1 MSKMDMITPKRIRI
15 TLKTLRAITFI
26 SLLLLALFSTII
38 LSIVMYAKWQG
49 PPSLTV
55 PQSTIIYASD
65 GSKLGELHNGQK
77 RYWVDL
83 DEISENVLQATIAI
97 EDRSFYDHNGFD
109 YKRIAGAALADL
121 KAMAKVQGAST
132 ITQQY
137 ARNLFL
143 QHDKTWQRKAM
154 EALYTIR
161 LEQNYSKDDILEG
174 YLNTIYY
181 GHGVYGIEAA
191 AKYYFGKSSS
201 DLSLG
206 EAAMLAGIPKGPNLY
221 SPYVNQEKAEERQT
235 IILKTMEK
243 EGYITDK
250 QLDSALSENLVYTTK
265 EDNVQKGIAPYFQDA
280 VMSSLADELNID
292 EEIIQTKGLKIYTTL
307 DPTMQEIAED
317 LVENSI
323 EKKSDI
329 QAGFVAIDPETG
341 YVKVLIGGRDYEESP
356 FNRATQAK
364 RQPGSTI
371 KPLLYYT
378 AINNGFTPSTEMM
391 SEPTSFSYDDG
402 KATYKPSNY
411 NDYYAN
417 DFITMLQAIA
427 LSDNIYAV
435 KTHMFIGMEKLVEA
449 GELFGLTSKIK
460 KIPSTALGTSPVR
473 LVDIVNAYGML
484 ENGGKKIK
492 STFVTKVE
500 DANGEVIYKAETK
513 KEQLL
518 NEQAAFVTAHM
529 MTGMFDP
536 SLNNYTSVTGHSIA
550 DSLTRDYA
558 GKSGTTSTDSWMI
571 GFSPQLVAGVWTGYD
586 KGKTIDLVQERSY
599 AKTIWANFMEKAL
612 DNQSVK
618 AFRPPDG
625 VVGVYINPVSGKL
638 ATEDCPV
645 RRFTYYIEG
654 TEPTEYCTEHLTEID
669 DEDVHHDHEKNEKNG
684 WFDNLFKW
692 WD

>member
-1 MSKMDMITPKRIRI
+1 MDVITPKRIRI
-15 TLKTLRAITFI
+15 TLKTIRAITFI
-26 SLLLLALFSTII
+26 SLLLLVFFSTII
-38 LSIVMYAKWQG
+38 LSVVMYAKWQG

-65 GSKLGELHNGQK
+65 GSKIGELHNGQK
-77 RYWVDL
+77 RYWVKL
-83 DEISENVLQATIAI
+83 DDISENVLQATIAI
-97 EDRSFYDHNGFD
+97 EDRSFYNHNGFD
-109 YKRIAGAALADL
+109 FKRIAGAALADL

-143 QHDKTWQRKAM
+143 EHEKTWQRKAM
-154 EALYTIR
+154 EAFYTIR
-161 LEQNYSKDDILEG
+161 LEQNYSKDEILEG

-191 AKYYFGKSSS
+191 AKYYFGKNSSE
-201 DLSLG
+201 LSLG

-221 SPYVNQEKAEERQT
+221 SPYVNQEKSKGRQA

-243 EGYITDK
+243 EGYITEK
-250 QLDSALSENLVYTTK
+250 QLASALSESLIFTTK
-265 EDNVQKGIAPYFQDA
+265 EDKVQKGIAPYFQDA
-280 VMSSLADELNID
+280 VMSSLADELNINAQMI
-292 EEIIQTKGLKIYTTL
+292 ETKGLRIYTTL
-307 DPTMQEIAED
+307 DLTMQEIAED
-317 LVENSI
+317 LVEKSI

-329 QAGFVAIDPETG
+329 QAGFVAIDPATG
-341 YVKVLIGGRDYEESP
+341 YVKALIGGRDYKESP

-371 KPLLYYT
+371 KPLLYYA
-378 AINNGFTPSTEMM
+378 AINKGFTPSTEML
-391 SEPTSFSYDDG
+391 SEPTTFSYDDG
-402 KATYKPSNY
+402 NASYKPSNY

-435 KTHMFIGMEKLVEA
+435 KTHMMLGMENLVKT
-449 GELFGLTSKIK
+449 GELFGLNTKIK
-460 KIPSTALGTSPVR
+460 NIPSTALGTSPVR
-473 LVDIVNAYGML
+473 LVEIVNAYGML
-484 ENGGKKIK
+484 ENGGRNIEP
-492 STFVTKVE
+492 TFITKVE
-500 DANGEVIYKAETK
+500 DATGEVIYKADTK
-513 KEQLL
+513 KEQIL
-518 NEQAAFVTAHM
+518 NEQAAFVTTHM
-529 MTGMFDP
+529 MTGMFDTA
-536 SLNNYTSVTGHSIA
+536 LNDYTSVTGHSIA

-586 KGKTIDLVQERSY
+586 KGKTIDLVQERGY
-599 AKTIWANFMEKAL
+599 AKAIWAKFMEKAL
-612 DNQSVK
+612 DNESVK

-625 VVGVYINPVSGKL
+625 TVGVYINPASGKL

-645 RRFTYYIEG
+645 RRLTYFIEG
-654 TEPTEYCTEHLTEID
+654 TEPTEYCTEHLTETD
-669 DEDVHHDHEKNEKNG
+669 DEKIHDHKKKEKDS
-684 WFDNLFKW
+684 WYDIFKW

>member
-1 MSKMDMITPKRIRI
+1 MDVITPKRIRI

-26 SLLLLALFSTII
+26 SLLLLAFFSSII

-55 PQSTIIYASD
+55 PQSTIIYAND
-65 GSKLGELHNGQK
+65 GSKVGELHNGQK

-83 DEISENVLQATIAI
+83 DDISEYVLQATIAI

-109 YKRIAGAALADL
+109 YKRIAGAVLADL
-121 KAMAKVQGAST
+121 RAMAKVQGAST

-143 QHDKTWQRKAM
+143 EHEKTWQRKAR

-243 EGYITDK
+243 EGYISNK
-250 QLDSALSENLVYTTK
+250 QLDSALSENLIYTTK
-265 EDNVQKGIAPYFQDA
+265 EDKVQKGIAPYFQDA

-329 QAGFVAIDPETG
+329 QTGFVAIDPETG
-341 YVKVLIGGRDYEESP
+341 YVMALIGGRDYEESP

-391 SEPTSFSYDDG
+391 SEPTSFTYDDG
-402 KATYKPSNY
+402 KAIYKPSNY

-484 ENGGKKIK
+484 ENGGEKIEP
-492 STFVTKVE
+492 TFVTKVE
-500 DANGEVIYKAETK
+500 DANGEVIYKAEIK

-518 NEQAAFVTAHM
+518 NEQAAFITSHM

-536 SLNNYTSVTGHSIA
+536 SLNDYTSVTGHSIA

-625 VVGVYINPVSGKL
+625 VVGVYINPASGKL

-645 RRFTYYIEG
+645 RRLTYYVEG
-654 TEPTEYCTEHLTEID
+654 TEPTEYCVEHLTEM
-669 DEDVHHDHEKNEKNG
+669 DEDLIHDHEKTEKDG
-684 WFDNLFKW
+684 WFNNLFKW

>member
-1 MSKMDMITPKRIRI
+1 MDMITPKRIRI

-265 EDNVQKGIAPYFQDA
+265 EDKVQKGIAPYFQDA

-492 STFVTKVE
+492 TTFVTKVE
-500 DANGEVIYKAETK
+500 DANGDVIYKAETK

-536 SLNNYTSVTGHSIA
+536 TLNNYTSVTGHSIA

-625 VVGVYINPVSGKL
+625 VVGVYINPDSGKL

-654 TEPTEYCTEHLTEID
+654 TEPTEYCTEHLKEM